1 MQIIY
6 SNLFLMFQKE
16 EQRDIDLYYL
26 SIYLIKKIFKN
37 FNANYIKIN
46 VILISLIYW
55 INRILEEVGL
65 DDIFG
70 SVNE

>member
-1 MQIIY
+1 
-6 SNLFLMFQKE
+6 MFQKE